1 MSDSSR
7 PAGLF
12 SSLKRLLATALEITQ
27 VRLEILRTDIELEK
41 KRLFESLL
49 WAAVAFLSLAVG
61 VLLLCGFVILL
72 FWDGYRLAAIGVMA
86 GLFIASSVVLFRGA
100 KTRLHNPNGLF
111 ESSLSELAQDQRG
124 LKSKPPH
131 DAP

>member
-7 PAGLF
+7 PGGLF
-12 SSLKRLLATALEITQ
+12 SSLKRLLGTALEIAQ
-27 VRLEILRTDIELEK
+27 VRLEIVRTEVELEK
-41 KRLFESLL
+41 RRIFESLL
-49 WAAVAFLSLAVG
+49 WAAIAFLCLGVG

-86 GLFIASSVVLFRGA
+86 ALFVTASVVLFRSA
-100 KTRLHNPNGLF
+100 KTRLHNPNGMF
-111 ESSLSELAQDQRG
+111 EASLSELAHDLQS
-124 LKSKPPH
+124 LKTKSPN